1 MLCVGNLLTT
11 VHIKMRFCW
20 VEQRAKLKKIRKQI
34 LIWQLK
40 SQNKSRA
47 GYNNDRSN
55 KTGVS
60 EGDREQKKVSDKHIQ
75 GGKLLTVT
83 RGQSCGSARVKLE
96 GVDHHLWV

>member
-11 VHIKMRFCW
+11 VHVKM
-20 VEQRAKLKKIRKQI
+20 RAKLKKIRKQI
-34 LIWQLK
+34 LTWQLK
-40 SQNKSRA
+40 SQRA

-55 KTGVS
+55 KTRVS

-83 RGQSCGSARVKLE
+83 GSQSCGSTRVKLE